1 VWLARMEAH
10 GEMNWLIIEK
20 PQRVRL
26 LIEVYFSTRAE
37 AQALADAWGGQV
49 CSVSNAQPKQEPGP
63 PMRVSDTL
71 EIRHEAPGRRSA
83 RGNNRLYIPYG
94 MAFGSGEH
102 ATTWMLLRALAR
114 RGDWAK
120 MTLLDLGTGSGVL
133 ALAARKLGAREI
145 VGTDFDPDAVRTA
158 RQIEALNFTSAAV
171 RWECADVK
179 RLHST
184 KAYSLIVANLFSG
197 ILCEAA
203 SRIARA
209 LRPGGELWLSGILRT
224 QQGDVAVAYR
234 GARLR
239 LVKTTTRG
247 KWVMQQWQHSS

>member
-26 LIEVYFSTRAE
+26 LIDAYFSKRTE

-49 CSVSNAQPKQEPGP
+49 SSVSNVQPKQKPGP
-63 PMRVSDTL
+63 PMQVSDAL
-71 EIRHEAPGRRSA
+71 EIWHEAPGRRSA

-114 RGDWAK
+114 RDDWAN

-158 RQIEALNFTSAAV
+158 RQNEALNFTSAAV

-179 RLHST
+179 RLRST
-184 KAYSLIVANLFSG
+184 KAHSLIVANLSSG
-197 ILCEAA
+197 ILCDAA

-224 QQGDVAVAYR
+224 QQEDVAAAYR
-234 GARLR
+234 GAGLQ
-239 LVKTTTRG
+239 LVKTTTCG
-247 KWVMQQWQHSS
+247 KWVMQQWRHSN